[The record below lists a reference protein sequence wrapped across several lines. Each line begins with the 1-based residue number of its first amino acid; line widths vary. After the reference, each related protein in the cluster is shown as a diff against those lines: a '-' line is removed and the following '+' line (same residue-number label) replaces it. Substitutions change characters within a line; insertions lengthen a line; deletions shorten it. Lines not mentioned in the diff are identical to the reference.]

1 MLKVFVVDP
10 SLVREALLNGRTLI
24 VEVSERHHKVVLG
37 PMSQLGPHATPD
49 GKYILP
55 RSLRA

>member
-1 MLKVFVVDP
+1 MLKVFIVDP

-37 PMSQLGPHATPD
+37 PLSVTGTHIFPQA
-49 GKYILP
+49 
-55 RSLRA
+55 LRMGARLR